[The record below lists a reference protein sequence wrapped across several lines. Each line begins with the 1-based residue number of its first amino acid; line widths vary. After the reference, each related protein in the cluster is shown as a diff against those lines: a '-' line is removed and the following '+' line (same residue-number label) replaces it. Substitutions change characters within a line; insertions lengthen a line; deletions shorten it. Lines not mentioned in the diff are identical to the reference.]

1 MWEILAKAILVMS
14 SIWPD
19 LSPAWTWQIKTSLYS
34 AVSAMGINSILSPK
48 IKIKLGFIF
57 FKILSTFLI
66 KFPELKE
73 MLFGLKLT
81 LKSILIELFFM
92 SFKLLP
98 NSLDNHQ
105 RENAYELKNNN
116 ACILFEQKDFSEK
129 SLSEKLN
136 MVLSNKS
143 FLREMSINAKSI
155 YKKDAANNLIE
166 LILSTSKEVN

>member
-1 MWEILAKAILVMS
+1 MPEKWR
-14 SIWPD
+14 
-19 LSPAWTWQIKTSLYS
+19 T
-34 AVSAMGINSILSPK
+34 GPK
-48 IKIKLGFIF
+48 KIYKKLGIKFTVSNYFHKIYEIF
-57 FKILSTFLI
+57 KKADLIISRSGGSTITEIIASGKPSFLI
-66 KFPELKE
+66 P
-73 MLFGLKLT
+73 
-81 LKSILIELFFM
+81 
-92 SFKLLP
+92 LP

-105 RENAYELKNNN
+105 IENAYELKNNN

>member
-1 MWEILAKAILVMS
+1 MKFSKKLILIISRSVGSTITEIIASGKPS
-14 SIWPD
+14 
-19 LSPAWTWQIKTSLYS
+19 
-34 AVSAMGINSILSPK
+34 
-48 IKIKLGFIF
+48 
-57 FKILSTFLI
+57 FLI
-66 KFPELKE
+66 P
-73 MLFGLKLT
+73 
-81 LKSILIELFFM
+81 
-92 SFKLLP
+92 LP

-155 YKKDAANNLIE
+155 YKKDAAKNLID
-166 LILSTSKEVN
+166 LILLTRRN